1 MALKNWEIFKE
12 RADKAVAALERM
24 RNENAALEDRN
35 AALVKRVEQLRGDL
49 EKANNIIDEMEART
63 DKASALIQ
71 EAFSALKAGTPAAE
85 DGEGG

>member
-1 MALKNWEIFKE
+1 MSMKNWEIFKE

-35 AALVKRVEQLRGDL
+35 AALVKRIEQLRGDL

-71 EAFSALKAGTPAAE
+71 EAFSALKVGTPAA
-85 DGEGG
+85 

>member
-1 MALKNWEIFKE
+1 MSLKNWEIFKE
-12 RADKAVAALERM
+12 RADKAVAAFERM

-35 AALVKRVEQLRGDL
+35 AALIKRIEQLRGDL

-85 DGEGG
+85 DGGEG

>member
-35 AALVKRVEQLRGDL
+35 AALVKRIEQLRGDL

-71 EAFSALKAGTPAAE
+71 EAFSALKAGTPAEE
-85 DGEGG
+85 DGGEG